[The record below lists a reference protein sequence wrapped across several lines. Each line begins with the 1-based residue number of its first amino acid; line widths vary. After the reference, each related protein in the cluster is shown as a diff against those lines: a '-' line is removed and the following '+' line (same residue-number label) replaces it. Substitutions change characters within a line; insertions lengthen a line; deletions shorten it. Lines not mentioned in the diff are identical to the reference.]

1 MAVSD
6 WLGSVENLVAA
17 EAMRLDDSAVSL
29 WHFSPGRLLRAT
41 GLKSV
46 LDPKELVLVS
56 VEECCGTQIVGE
68 LAKQDEDKQAEKQV
82 SFPSFY
88 LDSN

>member
-17 EAMRLDDSAVSL
+17 EAVRLDDSAVPL

-41 GLKSV
+41 GLKPV
-46 LDPKELVLVS
+46 LDPRRAGSNISGGMLWH
-56 VEECCGTQIVGE
+56 
-68 LAKQDEDKQAEKQV
+68 
-82 SFPSFY
+82 P
-88 LDSN
+88 DSG

>member
-29 WHFSPGRLLRAT
+29 WHFSPGGLLRAT
-41 GLKSV
+41 V
-46 LDPKELVLVS
+46 LDPQRAGSNISGGMLWH
-56 VEECCGTQIVGE
+56 
-68 LAKQDEDKQAEKQV
+68 
-82 SFPSFY
+82 P
-88 LDSN
+88 DSR

>member
-46 LDPKELVLVS
+46 LDPQRAGSNISGGMLWH
-56 VEECCGTQIVGE
+56 
-68 LAKQDEDKQAEKQV
+68 
-82 SFPSFY
+82 P
-88 LDSN
+88 DSR